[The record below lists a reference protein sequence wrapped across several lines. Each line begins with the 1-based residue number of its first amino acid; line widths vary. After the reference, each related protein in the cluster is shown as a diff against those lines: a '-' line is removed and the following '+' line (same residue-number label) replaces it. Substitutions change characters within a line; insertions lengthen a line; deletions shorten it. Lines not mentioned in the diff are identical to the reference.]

1 MCACGVCKG
10 SASVHG
16 GQIYT
21 MPNSQPFWC
30 TYQSLYP
37 TCWISTKV
45 EPKWWEVGM
54 GGGGGG
60 LHQMC
65 DNPHLWPYK
74 FDIIL
79 YMINSGQYYNII
91 G

>member
-1 MCACGVCKG
+1 MYVYGVAKVVQVYMVAKFTLCPILSHF
-10 SASVHG
+10 SAPINH
-16 GQIYT
+16 
-21 MPNSQPFWC
+21 C
-30 TYQSLYP
+30 TPL
-37 TCWISTKV
+37 V
-45 EPKWWEVGM
+45 GLAPKFSPSGVRLGW
-54 GGGGGG
+54 GGG

-79 YMINSGQYYNII
+79 YKINSGQYYNII

>member
-1 MCACGVCKG
+1 MA
-10 SASVHG
+10 G
-16 GQIYT
+16 G
-21 MPNSQPFWC
+21 WD
-30 TYQSLYP
+30 
-37 TCWISTKV
+37 
-45 EPKWWEVGM
+45 G

-79 YMINSGQYYNII
+79 YKINSGQYYSII